1 MAIDT
6 ELAWE
11 MTRKALQQH
20 KLNRTP
26 IKLQVSITVYSRD
39 ERRRRNGERGAG
51 RERDG
56 WSYTIMHIFVHAVLC
71 C

>member
-1 MAIDT
+1 MVIDN

-26 IKLQVSITVYSRD
+26 IKLQVQKQLA
-39 ERRRRNGERGAG
+39 ERKQEKK
-51 RERDG
+51 RERERE
-56 WSYTIMHIFVHAVLC
+56 SEC
-71 C
+71 KR